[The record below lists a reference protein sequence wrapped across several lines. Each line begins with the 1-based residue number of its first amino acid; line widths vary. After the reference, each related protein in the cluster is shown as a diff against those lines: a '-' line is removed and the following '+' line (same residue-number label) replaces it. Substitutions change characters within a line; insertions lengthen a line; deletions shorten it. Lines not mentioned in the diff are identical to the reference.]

1 MTWSISGSRSPV
13 GEELSRKSPHSCGQ
27 VQSEN
32 ECMTVDI
39 MFYSPT
45 LTNDHEQGV
54 DHRYN
59 QGTLV
64 ILRGYLR
71 SDLRDRFSG
80 QELSYSVEM
89 VEGSHWNAF
98 WTQDGR
104 REVWS
109 FLLRFLPPQHGC
121 RCENTHES
129 TLNYSFAASSGS
141 CFGCVSAWK
150 HDAHIFI
157 QMMIRLSKKRTKIWQ
172 LESSNQPSTWT
183 TAEHIP
189 DRQDAIV

>member
-1 MTWSISGSRSPV
+1 M
-13 GEELSRKSPHSCGQ
+13 SRKSPHSCGQ

-71 SDLRDRFSG
+71 SD
-80 QELSYSVEM
+80 VET
-89 VEGSHWNAF
+89 GS
-98 WTQDGR
+98 
-104 REVWS
+104 
-109 FLLRFLPPQHGC
+109 
-121 RCENTHES
+121 
-129 TLNYSFAASSGS
+129 
-141 CFGCVSAWK
+141 
-150 HDAHIFI
+150 
-157 QMMIRLSKKRTKIWQ
+157 
-172 LESSNQPSTWT
+172 
-183 TAEHIP
+183 P
-189 DRQDAIV
+189 DRSSAIQSRWLKDLIEMLSGPRTEEGRSGHFCLDSCPHNMDADVKIPMSQH